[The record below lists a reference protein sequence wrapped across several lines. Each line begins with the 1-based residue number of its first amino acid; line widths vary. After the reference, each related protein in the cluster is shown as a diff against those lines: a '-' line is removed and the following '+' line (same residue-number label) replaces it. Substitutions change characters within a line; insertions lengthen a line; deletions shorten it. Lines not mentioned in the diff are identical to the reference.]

1 MYRHI
6 HMHVLYVW
14 GTFIS
19 ECMYVYIYAAQGM
32 TVKIAYTQTMSNQY
46 NYLKWFFDAFPTR

>member
-1 MYRHI
+1 
-6 HMHVLYVW
+6 VW